1 MLIKI
6 NLVAILVSSSLA
18 LPLPEDQRLPTT
30 LEKLPNLP
38 QKLPSSSPRM
48 LVTSQKVPNSIPTTS
63 PLPPGLKTVKLH
75 KKQNT
80 ENKEAANNSK
90 GFKKTRN
97 GHKRGETASRRRRRR
112 SRRTG
117 IPICMMRCLI
127 LGLLHPA
134 QCHALCS

>member
-1 MLIKI
+1 MLIKM

-80 ENKEAANNSK
+80 ENKEAANSK

-97 GHKRGETASRRRRRR
+97 GHKRGETASRRRRR